1 VAPKGSSDGCIEH
14 EGEEMGFI
22 LEGRLELI
30 VDNSTYLLEEGDAF
44 FFKSSLPHGYRNP
57 GSIETKVLW
66 VNTPPSF

>member
-1 VAPKGSSDGCIEH
+1 
-14 EGEEMGFI
+14 MGFI